1 MEPVRVND
9 PQQIEMF
16 PTVLRLRRTDP
27 EGAVRRF
34 YLVTVQ
40 PDLFG
45 GAALVAESGHVGS
58 PGSTTTRFFPDEG
71 LAVDALSEVAKRKS
85 KQGYVCF
92 NHPEMSPAAQSRNVT
107 KSAGG
112 SKA

>member
-1 MEPVRVND
+1 MND

-16 PTVLRLRRTDP
+16 PTVLRLRRTDL

-45 GAALVAESGHVGS
+45 GAALVAEAGQVGS

-71 LAVDALSEVAKRKS
+71 IAVDALSEVAKRKV
-85 KQGYVCF
+85 KQGYVCC
-92 NHPEMSPAAQSRNVT
+92 NDPEMSSAAQRNVT
-107 KSAGG
+107 SSAGG

>member
-1 MEPVRVND
+1 MND

-16 PTVLRLRRTDP
+16 PTVLPLRRTDP

-45 GAALVAESGHVGS
+45 GAALVAESGSGWMQEGIDDLRKKS
-58 PGSTTTRFFPDEG
+58 PNFPTG
-71 LAVDALSEVAKRKS
+71 R
-85 KQGYVCF
+85 
-92 NHPEMSPAAQSRNVT
+92 
-107 KSAGG
+107 
-112 SKA
+112 